1 MLQTLFSIPAELFG
15 LPVFGVGL
23 LLGVWVLFSVG
34 FLAFSGYRRGWGAET
49 WMHLPMLI
57 IVAAAIVFVLPNLVE
72 GAGLP
77 IRGYGVMMLVGVV
90 TGVGLAM
97 HRAQAARIDPEKIL
111 SLAFW
116 LFAAGIAGARLFH
129 VIEYWDQ
136 QYRQPKEGPLDP
148 VATFKQVINIP
159 AGGLVVYGSL
169 IAGSIALVWFV
180 KKNKLPGLALCDLI
194 APSMV
199 LGLAFGRI
207 GCLLNGCCF
216 GGVCE
221 PPLPWQVTFPQE
233 APPYGRQ
240 VEKGLLFGI
249 QVEQSDEWIDAE
261 EESQQ
266 GYVPQIDWVQPDS
279 PAEEQGLQP
288 GAKIVEFNGHPKPTT
303 KNVMRSFETIGT
315 SGIVSLKVEGDDT
328 AMHLAPVDPPARS
341 LPVHPTQIYSA
352 VNAFLICLL
361 LLAYYPYRRRDGEVF
376 ALLLTI
382 YPITRFLIEAI
393 RIDEHGMFGTP
404 LSISQLVSI
413 ALLIGVAGLWMYLL
427 KQPAGKLYA
436 GRGT

>member
-1 MLQTLFSIPAELFG
+1 
-15 LPVFGVGL
+15 VFGVGL

-49 WMHLPMLI
+49 WMHLPMLV

-90 TGVGLAM
+90 AGVGLAM
-97 HRAQAARIDPEKIL
+97 QRAQAARIDPEKIL

-169 IAGSIALVWFV
+169 IAGSLALIWFV

-216 GGVCE
+216 GGV
-221 PPLPWQVTFPQE
+221 F
-233 APPYGRQ
+233 
-240 VEKGLLFGI
+240 
-249 QVEQSDEWIDAE
+249 S
-261 EESQQ
+261 
-266 GYVPQIDWVQPDS
+266 
-279 PAEEQGLQP
+279 
-288 GAKIVEFNGHPKPTT
+288 
-303 KNVMRSFETIGT
+303 
-315 SGIVSLKVEGDDT
+315 SG
-328 AMHLAPVDPPARS
+328 
-341 LPVHPTQIYSA
+341 
-352 VNAFLICLL
+352 
-361 LLAYYPYRRRDGEVF
+361 
-376 ALLLTI
+376 
-382 YPITRFLIEAI
+382 
-393 RIDEHGMFGTP
+393 
-404 LSISQLVSI
+404 
-413 ALLIGVAGLWMYLL
+413 
-427 KQPAGKLYA
+427 
-436 GRGT
+436 